1 MMNKSQKT
9 VTSRSLRTPR
19 QPIFQLLMAL
29 LIASSGM
36 IMQAR
41 AQTPPNAPTS
51 VTATGGVNS
60 AHISFTVPSS
70 NGGATITNYEYS
82 TNNGSSWTALEPAR
96 TDRTFTITG
105 LTSCTAYDVKVRAV
119 NSAGSGT
126 ASSAVSVTPRNGQ
139 SGGINWTSRAH
150 AGTNNWRSVTYGNG
164 VFVATPWSGQGSK
177 VMTSS
182 DGISWTSSNSTGDNT
197 WTSVTYGKGLFV
209 AVANNGSGNRVM
221 TSPDGITWTSNSGGG
236 SNNWG
241 GVTYGNGVFVAV
253 AGNGSVMTSPDGS
266 TWTSRTAAKAYDW
279 SSVTYGNGLFV
290 AVAWNGSAAGNR
302 VMTSPNGTDW
312 TSQTS
317 AADNNWTSV
326 TYGNGLF
333 VAVSSNGTNQVM
345 TSTNG
350 TTWMSRSAAESNP
363 WQSVT
368 YGNGLFVAVSSNG
381 TNRVMTSTNGTT
393 WTAKAAAVTSNWYGV
408 AYGNGLFVAVSS
420 DGGGHRAMSSTEVF
434 TPCTPNAP
442 TALSASAGVG
452 GANISFTAP
461 SNDGGAAITNYEYS
475 TNNGT
480 SWTAVSPA
488 STNTSFTI
496 TGLTNCTAYDL
507 KVRAVNSVG
516 SGSASTSVSVT
527 PQNGV
532 QGGINWTSRTS
543 AADNQWTSVTYGNG
557 LFVAVSSTGTGNR
570 VMTSPD
576 GITWTSRTSAADNAW
591 QSVTYGNGL
600 FVAVSKDGT
609 NRVMTSPDGITW
621 TSRTSAANNYW
632 RSVTYGNGLFVA
644 VADNGTNRVMT
655 SPDGITWTSRS
666 AAAANLW
673 FAVTYG
679 NGLFVAVAWSNVTVN
694 TVMTS
699 PDGINWTSR
708 ASAADNSWQS
718 VTYGNGLFVATAQ
731 TGTGNRVMTSP
742 DGYTWTSR
750 TSAAD
755 HNWYG
760 VTYGNGLFVAV
771 ANNGSVMTSPNGITW
786 TSRTSAVN
794 NQWPSVTYGN
804 GLFVAVSLNG
814 TGNRV
819 MTSSDLFAPGIPTI
833 NSITPRATQMI
844 MSFTAPS
851 STGATAISNYEYSV
865 DNGSTWVT
873 PSPEVTSSPFTI
885 NGLTQGTN
893 YNVLLRA
900 VNSTGSGCGSA
911 ATNATTIIPTVPNV
925 PTAVSAS
932 AGASAAYISFTAPSN
947 DGGATITNYEYSTN
961 NGSSWTALSP
971 ANTSTPLYITG
982 LTSCTAYD
990 VQVRAVNSAGSGPA
1004 SAAVS
1009 VTPQNGQPVGVTW
1022 TSRSSAADNEWI
1034 SVTYGN
1040 GLFVA
1045 VSTTGSGNRVMTSP
1059 DGITWTSRTSAAD
1072 NSWQS
1077 VTYGNGLFVAVSTNN
1092 YGNRVMTSPDGINW
1106 TSRTP
1111 AAAYVWQSV
1120 TYGNGL
1126 FVAVS
1131 QIGSGNRVMTS
1142 PDGITWTL
1150 RTSAENNSWKS
1161 VTYGNGLFVAVSDDG
1176 TGNRVMTSPDGT
1188 TWTSRISAANNQ
1200 WKSVTYG
1207 NGLFVAVSQSG
1218 SGNRVMTSPDG
1229 ITWTP
1234 RTSVGG
1240 DVRWR
1245 SVTYGNGL
1253 FVAVA
1258 DYGTNRVMT
1267 SPDGITWTSR
1277 TSAENNYWRSVT
1289 YGNGLFVA
1297 VGISGTNRV
1306 MTSSD
1311 AFAPGIPTISSIT
1324 PSASTMSI
1332 AFTAP
1337 ASAGFSAIT
1346 NYAWTNNDGSSW
1358 TTRSPVSTTSPMVI
1372 TQSGSASI
1380 RIRAVNAAGSSC
1392 PSAAVSVTS
1401 VMPTDAATAIT
1412 RNAAISGGNTPA
1424 LTNIT
1429 QRGVV
1434 WHTATGPTVALTT
1447 KTEEGTGTGTY
1458 SSTLSSLS
1466 ANTLYYIRSYV
1477 VHNGGTD
1484 VTYGEEKIFT
1494 TNWDMSSWMS
1504 SATAKTY
1511 GDAFFNLTPPSSN
1524 GRGRWTYGSSNTSV
1538 ATISGNTV
1546 TIRGAGS
1553 TTITATQAAGSPYA
1567 SATASY
1573 TLIVNGQT
1581 PVINLGIPITA
1592 QIKEAG
1598 TLTITPTSNSG
1609 GTVTLTLGSG
1619 SIVGVN
1625 LNPSGSSYTLSPVTT
1640 TGNLVFQASVPAT
1653 GNYAAGSFSQT
1664 MDVTKN
1670 NPTITFTLSSSTV
1683 TYASGL
1689 TQTLTA
1695 TGGGSSQPLTF
1706 TVPSGPG
1713 NITGG
1718 NILNIT
1724 GPGDIVVKA
1733 SQDGDAT
1740 HNAAPDVVRTLT
1752 VNAGSP
1758 TIAGFSPVTAT
1769 VGDLITIT
1777 GDNLLGA
1784 TAVTFG
1790 GTAAASYSVVNG
1802 TTITAVLANGH
1813 TGSVSVTTPSGA
1825 ATRTGFRFKAL
1836 WTGSSNTTFSTA
1848 GNWTGSRPPQTGD
1861 DIVFS
1866 PTAESDMELSAP
1878 LTAAN
1883 VDFNGSSRTLNLGS
1897 HNLTVTGD
1905 LTMPGTITGTGRLIM
1920 GGSAA
1925 QTIAGGGSSLTDLEI
1940 NNTGGGVTLSGT
1952 GGELIVTG
1960 RLRLTGG
1967 ALNANGKLRLSS
1979 TASGTARVGA
1989 TGSGA
1994 SITGDV
2000 IAERFIQQNSNLE
2013 GTGRAWRLVSV
2024 PVTGAGTLRD
2034 FFMNGRA
2041 GQDLTL
2047 SATRSA
2053 ETSNSGTP
2061 IVGHNYA
2068 DATAATTAGTGA
2080 VRGFDW
2086 IGVANQVSSLRRYVG
2101 NATGGT
2107 FLSENVPDLSTT
2119 YALAE
2124 QGYMVFTRGDRTLE
2138 FPSTNNA
2145 GATTFRSTGTLKTGN
2160 QTVSVAPAATSMY
2173 TLVGN
2178 PYMSVLD
2185 LDALYTTNSVVIDPS
2200 FWFWDANLAGTNN
2213 QGGYVNVFKSG
2224 TTWVT
2229 NTGSYTNPQ
2238 LIESGIAFFVDPA
2251 AGGTLTIQES
2261 HKSSSDAAGLAPFST
2276 DPGDDHGRVYVRL
2289 ERLSGS
2295 AQPQIIDGVMAD
2307 FHTSFRAALGDQSD
2321 REKLVNG
2328 ISRGAL
2334 WMSRDN
2340 KMLSS
2345 QGLPWP
2351 KAADSSVVPIMMSG
2365 VGSQTLVLKVDPQ
2378 GMRDRYVQAWLKDKV
2393 LKRQIEINMNAPTDY
2408 DFIGTGSAAWD
2419 STRFELVFIEAG
2431 RPSTGVTLEPDGAA
2445 EQPSVKLYPN
2455 PSKSA
2460 DVKLS
2465 LRAVAPGAY
2474 SVQVLDMTGRLV
2486 TTTTLNHRSVNGEYR
2501 ILEGRLLS
2509 PGTYIIKLSDQ
2520 NKQPKE
2526 TLRLVVD

>member
-1 MMNKSQKT
+1 
-9 VTSRSLRTPR
+9 V
-19 QPIFQLLMAL
+19 
-29 LIASSGM
+29 
-36 IMQAR
+36 
-41 AQTPPNAPTS
+41 
-51 VTATGGVNS
+51 
-60 AHISFTVPSS
+60 
-70 NGGATITNYEYS
+70 
-82 TNNGSSWTALEPAR
+82 
-96 TDRTFTITG
+96 
-105 LTSCTAYDVKVRAV
+105 
-119 NSAGSGT
+119 
-126 ASSAVSVTPRNGQ
+126 AVSG
-139 SGGINWTSRAH
+139 
-150 AGTNNWRSVTYGNG
+150 
-164 VFVATPWSGQGSK
+164 
-177 VMTSS
+177 
-182 DGISWTSSNSTGDNT
+182 
-197 WTSVTYGKGLFV
+197 
-209 AVANNGSGNRVM
+209 NGSGNRVM
-221 TSPDGITWTSNSGGG
+221 TSPDGITWTS
-236 SNNWG
+236 
-241 GVTYGNGVFVAV
+241 
-253 AGNGSVMTSPDGS
+253 
-266 TWTSRTAAKAYDW
+266 RTAA
-279 SSVTYGNGLFV
+279 
-290 AVAWNGSAAGNR
+290 
-302 VMTSPNGTDW
+302 
-312 TSQTS
+312 
-317 AADNNWTSV
+317 
-326 TYGNGLF
+326 
-333 VAVSSNGTNQVM
+333 
-345 TSTNG
+345 
-350 TTWMSRSAAESNP
+350 
-363 WQSVT
+363 
-368 YGNGLFVAVSSNG
+368 
-381 TNRVMTSTNGTT
+381 
-393 WTAKAAAVTSNWYGV
+393 
-408 AYGNGLFVAVSS
+408 
-420 DGGGHRAMSSTEVF
+420 
-434 TPCTPNAP
+434 
-442 TALSASAGVG
+442 
-452 GANISFTAP
+452 
-461 SNDGGAAITNYEYS
+461 
-475 TNNGT
+475 
-480 SWTAVSPA
+480 
-488 STNTSFTI
+488 
-496 TGLTNCTAYDL
+496 
-507 KVRAVNSVG
+507 
-516 SGSASTSVSVT
+516 
-527 PQNGV
+527 
-532 QGGINWTSRTS
+532 
-543 AADNQWTSVTYGNG
+543 
-557 LFVAVSSTGTGNR
+557 
-570 VMTSPD
+570 
-576 GITWTSRTSAADNAW
+576 
-591 QSVTYGNGL
+591 
-600 FVAVSKDGT
+600 
-609 NRVMTSPDGITW
+609 
-621 TSRTSAANNYW
+621 ANN
-632 RSVTYGNGLFVA
+632 
-644 VADNGTNRVMT
+644 
-655 SPDGITWTSRS
+655 TWL
-666 AAAANLW
+666 A
-673 FAVTYG
+673 
-679 NGLFVAVAWSNVTVN
+679 
-694 TVMTS
+694 
-699 PDGINWTSR
+699 
-708 ASAADNSWQS
+708 
-718 VTYGNGLFVATAQ
+718 
-731 TGTGNRVMTSP
+731 
-742 DGYTWTSR
+742 
-750 TSAAD
+750 
-755 HNWYG
+755 
-760 VTYGNGLFVAV
+760 
-771 ANNGSVMTSPNGITW
+771 
-786 TSRTSAVN
+786 
-794 NQWPSVTYGN
+794 
-804 GLFVAVSLNG
+804 
-814 TGNRV
+814 
-819 MTSSDLFAPGIPTI
+819 
-833 NSITPRATQMI
+833 
-844 MSFTAPS
+844 
-851 STGATAISNYEYSV
+851 
-865 DNGSTWVT
+865 
-873 PSPEVTSSPFTI
+873 
-885 NGLTQGTN
+885 
-893 YNVLLRA
+893 
-900 VNSTGSGCGSA
+900 
-911 ATNATTIIPTVPNV
+911 
-925 PTAVSAS
+925 
-932 AGASAAYISFTAPSN
+932 
-947 DGGATITNYEYSTN
+947 
-961 NGSSWTALSP
+961 
-971 ANTSTPLYITG
+971 
-982 LTSCTAYD
+982 
-990 VQVRAVNSAGSGPA
+990 
-1004 SAAVS
+1004 
-1009 VTPQNGQPVGVTW
+1009 
-1022 TSRSSAADNEWI
+1022 
-1034 SVTYGN
+1034 VTYGN

-1045 VSTTGSGNRVMTSP
+1045 VSTDGTGNRVMTSP

-1077 VTYGNGLFVAVSTNN
+1077 VTYGNGLFVAVSIT
-1092 YGNRVMTSPDGINW
+1092 
-1106 TSRTP
+1106 
-1111 AAAYVWQSV
+1111 
-1120 TYGNGL
+1120 
-1126 FVAVS
+1126 
-1131 QIGSGNRVMTS
+1131 GSG
-1142 PDGITWTL
+1142 
-1150 RTSAENNSWKS
+1150 
-1161 VTYGNGLFVAVSDDG
+1161 
-1176 TGNRVMTSPDGT
+1176 
-1188 TWTSRISAANNQ
+1188 
-1200 WKSVTYG
+1200 
-1207 NGLFVAVSQSG
+1207 
-1218 SGNRVMTSPDG
+1218 
-1229 ITWTP
+1229 
-1234 RTSVGG
+1234 
-1240 DVRWR
+1240 
-1245 SVTYGNGL
+1245 
-1253 FVAVA
+1253 
-1258 DYGTNRVMT
+1258 NRVMT

-1277 TSAENNYWRSVT
+1277 TSAGSNPWCGVT
-1289 YGNGLFVA
+1289 CGNGLFVA
-1297 VGISGTNRV
+1297 VATSGSGNRV
-1306 MTSSD
+1306 MTSPDGITWTSKASAADNSWVSVTYGNGVFVAVSD
-1311 AFAPGIPTISSIT
+1311 NGSARVMTSSGGLAPGIPTISSIT

-1337 ASAGFSAIT
+1337 ASAGSTPIT

-1358 TTRSPVSTTSPMVI
+1358 TTRSPASTTSPMVI

-1380 RIRAVNAAGSSC
+1380 RIRAVNAAGNSC

-1412 RNAAISGGNTPA
+1412 HNAATSGGNTPA

-1447 KTEEGTGTGTY
+1447 KTEQGTGTGTY

-1484 VTYGEEKIFT
+1484 VTYGEERTFT
-1494 TNWDMSSWMS
+1494 TNRDMSSWMS

-1511 GDAFFNLTPPSSN
+1511 GDASFSLTAPSSS
-1524 GRGRWTYGSSNTSV
+1524 GSGAWTYGSSNTSV

-1581 PVINLGIPITA
+1581 PVIYLGIPLTT
-1592 QIKEAG
+1592 QIKDAPSVI
-1598 TLTITPTSNSG
+1598 ITPTSNSG

-1619 SIVGVN
+1619 SIGGVN

-1640 TGNLVFQASVPAT
+1640 TGNLVFEASVPAT

-1695 TGGGSSQPLTF
+1695 TGGGSSQSLTF
-1706 TVPSGPG
+1706 TVLSGPG

-1724 GPGDIVVKA
+1724 GPGDIVIKA

-1758 TIAGFSPVTAT
+1758 TIASFSPVTAT

-1813 TGSVSVTTPSGA
+1813 TGSVSVTTPSGVG
-1825 ATRTGFRFKAL
+1825 TRTGFRFKAL
-1836 WTGSSNTTFSTA
+1836 WTGSSNTAFSTA

-2000 IAERFIQQNSNLE
+2000 IAERFIPQNSNLE

-2053 ETSNSGTP
+2053 ETANSGTP

-2238 LIESGIAFFVDPA
+2238 LIESGTAFFVDPA

-2261 HKSSSDAAGLAPFST
+2261 HRSSSDAAGLAPFST

-2307 FHTSFRAALGDQSD
+2307 FHTSFRTALGDQSD

-2351 KAADSSVVPIMMSG
+2351 KAADSSVIPIMMSG

-2408 DFIGTGSAAWD
+2408 DFIGSGSAAWD

-2431 RPSTGVTLEPDGAA
+2431 RPSTGVTLEPDAAA
-2445 EQPSVKLYPN
+2445 EEPSIKLYPN

-2465 LRAVAPGAY
+2465 LQAMVPGTYAV
-2474 SVQVLDMTGRLV
+2474 QILDMTGRLV

-2509 PGTYIIKLSDQ
+2509 PGTYLIRLSQ
-2520 NKQPKE
+2520 SGTPVK
-2526 TLRLVVD
+2526 TLQLIHE